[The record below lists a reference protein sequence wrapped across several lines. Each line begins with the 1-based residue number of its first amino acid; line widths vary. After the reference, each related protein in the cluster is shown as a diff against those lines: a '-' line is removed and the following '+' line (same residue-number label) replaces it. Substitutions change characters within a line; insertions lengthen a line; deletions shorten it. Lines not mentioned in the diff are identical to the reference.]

1 MVSPGTPSTTPGLKS
16 EPQNGVHQASN
27 ECVLEVDPPVHIP
40 TGIALDKLP
49 LKRLPLSYDT
59 PHYTKEQVE
68 DAEKIGDAYE
78 RLDKPPE
85 DFVEP

>member
-1 MVSPGTPSTTPGLKS
+1 MVSPGTPSTPGLKS

-27 ECVLEVDPPVHIP
+27 ECVLHIDPAIDPD

-78 RLDKPPE
+78 RLEKPPE
-85 DFVEP
+85 YFVGA